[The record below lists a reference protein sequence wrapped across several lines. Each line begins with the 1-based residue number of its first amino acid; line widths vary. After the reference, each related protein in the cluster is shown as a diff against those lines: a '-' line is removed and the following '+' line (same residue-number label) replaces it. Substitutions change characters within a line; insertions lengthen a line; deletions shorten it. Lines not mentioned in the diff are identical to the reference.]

1 MTAARLV
8 IALLLASAG
17 MADASTPP
25 PIPAAATIDARVAQ
39 AMAQTKAKGLALAVI
54 DGGKIV
60 HVHAYGARNAAGDP
74 LRTDT
79 VMYGASLTKT
89 VLAYA
94 ALQLVDRGEL
104 QLDKPVAGYLAKPL
118 PEYPAEAKYADWA
131 PLGSD
136 ARWQKITPRI
146 VLTHST
152 GFSNFGFL
160 EPDGKLKIHFDPGT
174 RYSYSGDGII
184 LLQFALEKGLGRDV
198 GQLTQAIF
206 DRLGM
211 TRTSLIWRPDFA
223 GNLADGWNDQGK
235 AEPHDERSKVR
246 AAGSMDTTIADFAKF
261 AAALVR
267 GDGLSAAS
275 RRELARRIL
284 PIKSAHQFPTFA
296 PDAPPSEQRPDL
308 HAGLGVIV
316 FNGPQGPGFFKGGHN
331 NITANTLVC
340 IEAGQRAVLILANDV
355 RAEAAFADLVQFIL
369 GDTGVPYKW
378 EYGDHAG
385 KS

>member
-1 MTAARLV
+1 MTSTRLV
-8 IALLLASAG
+8 IALLLAAAG
-17 MADASTPP
+17 MAAASTPP
-25 PIPAAATIDARVAQ
+25 PIPDAATIDARVAQ
-39 AMAQTKAKGLALAVI
+39 AMAQTKAKGLSLAVI
-54 DGGKIV
+54 AEGKVV
-60 HVHAYGARNAAGDP
+60 HVQAYGARNAAGDP

-94 ALQLVDRGEL
+94 ALQLVDRGAL
-104 QLDKPVAGYLAKPL
+104 DLDKPLADYLAKPL
-118 PEYPAEAKYADWA
+118 PEYPSEPKYADWS

-136 ARWQKITPRI
+136 PRWRKITPRI
-146 VLTHST
+146 ALTHST
-152 GFSNFGFL
+152 GFANFGFL
-160 EPDGKLKIHFDPGT
+160 EPDGRLKIHFDPGT

-184 LLQFALEKGLGRDV
+184 LLQFAIEKGLGRDV
-198 GQLTQAIF
+198 GQLTQTIF

-246 AAGSMDTTIADFAKF
+246 AAGSMDTTITDLAKF

-267 GDGLSAAS
+267 GDGLSPAS
-275 RRELARRIL
+275 RRELARPIL
-284 PIKSAHQFPTFA
+284 PIKSAHQFPTLA
-296 PDAPPSEQRPDL
+296 PDAPRSEQRPDL

-316 FNGPQGPGFFKGGHN
+316 FTGPQGPGFFKGGHN